1 MRAEFKVNLKRTKQ
15 NYIRRD
21 RNRLLKEPISRQYLV
36 LAHQVKE
43 VLKVQPNRT
52 LKEISGWI
60 GYTPARMSQIMNLL
74 FLSPPIQ
81 EEILLS
87 SESSIHQLT
96 INIAH
101 KISQELS
108 WDKQNELWI
117 QAGGESTSKN
127 PCLHI
132 S

>member
-21 RNRLLKEPISRQYLV
+21 RNRLLKEPILRQYLV

-43 VLKVQPNRT
+43 VLKAQPKRT

-74 FLSPPIQ
+74 FLSPLIQ

-87 SESSIHQLT
+87 NKSSLRQLS

-108 WDKQNELWI
+108 WDKQNELWL
-117 QAGGESTSKN
+117 QARDKER
-127 PCLHI
+127 
-132 S
+132 

>member
-1 MRAEFKVNLKRTKQ
+1 MRAEFKVSLKRTKH

-21 RNRLLKEPISRQYLV
+21 RNRLHKEPILRQYLA
-36 LAHQVKE
+36 LAHQVKK
-43 VLKVQPNRT
+43 VLKAQPKRT
-52 LKEISGWI
+52 LKEISGCI
-60 GYTPARMSQIMNLL
+60 GYTPARMSQIVSLL
-74 FLSPPIQ
+74 FLSPLIQ

-87 SESSIHQLT
+87 SKSSLHQLS

-117 QAGGESTSKN
+117 QARDKER
-127 PCLHI
+127 
-132 S
+132 

>member
-1 MRAEFKVNLKRTKQ
+1 MRAEFKVSLKRTKH

-21 RNRLLKEPISRQYLV
+21 RNRLHKEPILRQYLA
-36 LAHQVKE
+36 LAHQVKK
-43 VLKVQPNRT
+43 VLKAQPKRT

-60 GYTPARMSQIMNLL
+60 GYTPARMSQIVSLL
-74 FLSPPIQ
+74 FLSPLIQ

-87 SESSIHQLT
+87 SKSSLHQLS

-117 QAGGESTSKN
+117 QARDKER
-127 PCLHI
+127 
-132 S
+132 